1 MVTTAD
7 APLTPLELAEHRAA
21 GTREAD
27 EHTATSRLPP
37 TPSGPSTAPS
47 RSSIPTRATTSCS
60 PARRP
65 VTLPRRT
72 PVTLATSA
80 SLGGADGQLFAAGA
94 AVVNLRTRPRPLA
107 VLAWTLWAVA
117 MAILALIPV
126 SDQLLR
132 NAGRPDLV
140 QFTTDTIPPF
150 LSALSAAT
158 VGAVLAHRRP
168 RHPVGWL
175 LLALT
180 TCLVATGVTAQYVVY
195 DQLIGPDAL
204 PAIHY
209 VVRFYPATV
218 IAAFVLLSFVLL
230 LTPTGALPSPRWRWW
245 ANATVAASVVC
256 LAAVMLLPGTADTQS
271 LVNTSPVDGRS
282 FDGALRLAIEV
293 GVAVGVAT
301 TVVAAGSLA
310 ARFRRASGVERQQLR
325 WVAIAAA
332 LTVLTAPAAVATSAP
347 GDVVSWAGGLS
358 FAVVPMA
365 LGAAVLRY
373 RLYDLDHIISRTL
386 TYGLLTLLL
395 GRLLHRNRA
404 DARATGG
411 SHVQPGR
418 GRRHLGGRRHVRTR
432 ATPHPN
438 SGGSTLQPTQI
449 RRGAHA
455 GGVPRPPTARDRHR
469 HGVRGPARSDHRDHA
484 THGLV
489 ALAAAAGCKVTAGT
503 REHHIATPSDGL
515 GPRSRRAA
523 GQPTAVTLS
532 DRQR

>member
-1 MVTTAD
+1 M
-7 APLTPLELAEHRAA
+7 
-21 GTREAD
+21 
-27 EHTATSRLPP
+27 
-37 TPSGPSTAPS
+37 
-47 RSSIPTRATTSCS
+47 
-60 PARRP
+60 
-65 VTLPRRT
+65 
-72 PVTLATSA
+72 
-80 SLGGADGQLFAAGA
+80 AGA

-158 VGAVLAHRRP
+158 VGAVLAQRRP

-204 PAIHY
+204 PAIQY

-230 LTPTGALPSPRWRWW
+230 LTPTGALPSARWRWW
-245 ANATVAASVVC
+245 ANATVAALVVC
-256 LAAVMLLPGTADTQS
+256 LAAVMLLPGTADPQG

-293 GVAVGVAT
+293 GVAVGVLT
-301 TVVAAGSLA
+301 TVVAAGSLV
-310 ARFRRASGVERQQLR
+310 ARFRRASGVEQQQLR

-386 TYGLLTLLL
+386 AYGLLTLLL
-395 GRLLHRNRA
+395 GGCYAGIVLTLGQLAGRTSSLA
-404 DARATGG
+404 VAAATLA
-411 SHVQPGR
+411 V
-418 GRRHLGGRRHVRTR
+418 
-432 ATPHPN
+432 A
-438 SGGSTLQPTQI
+438 
-449 RRGAHA
+449 AMF
-455 GGVPRPPTARDRHR
+455 
-469 HGVRGPARSDHRDHA
+469 GPARRRIQTVVDQRFNRRRYDVEHTLAEFRARQQHEIDIDTVSADLLAVITETMQPTDSSLWLRQLDARSPPARANITSRHPATDSDP
-484 THGLV
+484 GP
-489 ALAAAAGCKVTAGT
+489 
-503 REHHIATPSDGL
+503 E
-515 GPRSRRAA
+515 GPRVNQLPSR
-523 GQPTAVTLS
+523 
-532 DRQR
+532 

>member
-1 MVTTAD
+1 
-7 APLTPLELAEHRAA
+7 
-21 GTREAD
+21 
-27 EHTATSRLPP
+27 
-37 TPSGPSTAPS
+37 
-47 RSSIPTRATTSCS
+47 
-60 PARRP
+60 
-65 VTLPRRT
+65 
-72 PVTLATSA
+72 
-80 SLGGADGQLFAAGA
+80 
-94 AVVNLRTRPRPLA
+94 VNLRTRPRPLA

-117 MAILALIPV
+117 MAVLALIPV

-140 QFTTDTIPPF
+140 QFTTETIPPF

-180 TCLVATGVTAQYVVY
+180 TCLVATGVTSQYVVY

-204 PAIHY
+204 PAIRY

-218 IAAFVLLSFVLL
+218 IAAFGLLGFVLL

-245 ANATVAASVVC
+245 ANATVAALVVC
-256 LAAVMLLPGTADTQS
+256 LAGVMLLPGGARLEA
-271 LVNTSPVDGRS
+271 LVYSSPFDGRS
-282 FDGALRLAIEV
+282 FTGALRLAIEV
-293 GVAVGVAT
+293 GAAVGVVT

-310 ARFRRASGVERQQLR
+310 ARFRRARGVERQQLR

-395 GRLLHRNRA
+395 GGCYTGIVLTLGQLAGRTSSLA
-404 DARATGG
+404 VAAATLA
-411 SHVQPGR
+411 V
-418 GRRHLGGRRHVRTR
+418 
-432 ATPHPN
+432 A
-438 SGGSTLQPTQI
+438 
-449 RRGAHA
+449 AMF
-455 GGVPRPPTARDRHR
+455 
-469 HGVRGPARSDHRDHA
+469 GPARRRIQTVVDQRFNRRRYDAEH
-484 THGLV
+484 T
-489 ALAAAAGCKVTAGT
+489 LA
-503 REHHIATPSDGL
+503 EF
-515 GPRSRRAA
+515 RARQQHEIDIDTVSA
-523 GQPTAVTLS
+523 DLLAVITETMQPTDSSLWLRRDDGTLRATS
-532 DRQR
+532 AG